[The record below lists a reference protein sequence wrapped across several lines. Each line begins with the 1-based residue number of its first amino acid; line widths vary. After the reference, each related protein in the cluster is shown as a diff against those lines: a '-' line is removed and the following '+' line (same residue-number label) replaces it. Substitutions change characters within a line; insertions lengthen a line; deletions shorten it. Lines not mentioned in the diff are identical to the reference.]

1 MKQVISLKHRDER
14 NNKFLFFTENKKEII
29 RTEVTS
35 GVVIFKGVKRLINVD
50 IKK

>member
-1 MKQVISLKHRDER
+1 MKHRDER
-14 NNKFLFFTENKKEII
+14 NNKFLFYAEKQKKFI

-35 GVVIFKGVKRLINVD
+35 GVVVFKGVKRLINMD